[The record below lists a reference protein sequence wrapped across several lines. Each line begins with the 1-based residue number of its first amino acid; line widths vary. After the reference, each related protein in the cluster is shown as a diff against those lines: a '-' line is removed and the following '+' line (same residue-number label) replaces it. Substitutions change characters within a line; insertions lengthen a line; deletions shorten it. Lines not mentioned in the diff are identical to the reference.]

1 MPKLYLVRH
10 GEASGTWAD
19 SLDPG
24 LSELGKS
31 QAQKVAEQ
39 FGSMEPLQLVS
50 SPLLRCQE
58 TSGPLAAVWGGEP
71 TIERAVAEV
80 VAPHEGLDERIAWLR
95 EFMPGRWGDQG
106 PDQQSWRANVVRAL
120 TDLPQDTVIF
130 THFIAINAAVGAAT
144 GDDRIV
150 NFRPDNCSVT
160 IMETVVSELRLV
172 ELGVEAETKVN

>member
-1 MPKLYLVRH
+1 MPKIYLIRH

-19 SLDPG
+19 SIDPG
-24 LSELGKS
+24 LSELGKA
-31 QAQKVAEQ
+31 QARETAERFAGQ
-39 FGSMEPLQLVS
+39 APLQLVS

-58 TSGPLAAVWGGEP
+58 TSVPLATAWGDEP

-95 EFMPGRWGDQG
+95 EFMPGNWGDQ
-106 PDQQSWRANVVRAL
+106 DATQQSWRANVVRAL
-120 TDLPQDTVIF
+120 VDLPQDTVVF
-130 THFIAINAAVGAAT
+130 THFVAINAAVGAAT

-160 IMETVVSELRLV
+160 VMESISHELRLV
-172 ELGVEAETKVN
+172 EKGKEGETRVN

>member
-24 LSELGKS
+24 LSELGKA
-31 QAQKVAEQ
+31 QAKEVAARFADQ
-39 FGSMEPLQLVS
+39 EPLQLVS

-58 TSGPLAAVWGGEP
+58 TSRPLADAWSGEA
-71 TIERAVAEV
+71 TIEKAVAEV
-80 VAPHEGLDERIAWLR
+80 IAPEQELDQRIAWLR
-95 EFMPGRWGDQG
+95 DFMPGKWGDQDG
-106 PDQQSWRANVVRAL
+106 FQQSWRANVVRAL

-130 THFIAINAAVGAAT
+130 THFVAINAAVGAAT

-160 IMETVVSELRLV
+160 VMESIADELRLI
-172 ELGVEAETKVN
+172 ERGREAETKVN

>member
-1 MPKLYLVRH
+1 MPKLYLIRH

-24 LSELGKS
+24 LSELGQRQAEEVATRFAS
-31 QAQKVAEQ
+31 QD
-39 FGSMEPLQLVS
+39 PLQLVS

-58 TSGPLAAVWGGEP
+58 TSLPLSDAWKGDP

-80 VAPHEGLDERIAWLR
+80 VAPHEGLEERIAWLR
-95 EFMPGRWGDQG
+95 EFMPSNWGEQEG
-106 PDQQSWRANVVRAL
+106 AQQAWRANVVRAL
-120 TDLPQDTVIF
+120 VDLPQDTVIF

-160 IMETVVSELRLV
+160 VMESIADELRLV
-172 ELGVEAETKVN
+172 EKGKEAETKVN